1 MRADRKLTVVPP
13 IVATQLFL
21 GFWTSQS
28 IPGFGQA
35 EYIGIYAGLGI
46 ANGVFSFLLAFIIR

>member
-1 MRADRKLTVVPP
+1 MTS